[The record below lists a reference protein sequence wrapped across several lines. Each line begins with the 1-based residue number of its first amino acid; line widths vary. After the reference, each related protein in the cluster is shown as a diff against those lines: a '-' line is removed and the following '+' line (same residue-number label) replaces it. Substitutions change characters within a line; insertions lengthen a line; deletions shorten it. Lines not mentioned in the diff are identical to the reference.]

1 MRLRRALLILA
12 AAAAPAC
19 TTAPA
24 ADTNREL
31 TVGLVQKEIRMG
43 MSQAEV
49 AQVLGSP
56 NIVTRDAEGKET
68 WIYDKIGTEASY
80 STSSSG
86 GSILVLYGSRTQAT
100 SRVTQKTLTVIVK
113 FNQEGKVD
121 YFTYH
126 ASKF

>member
-1 MRLRRALLILA
+1 MRLRAALLLL

-19 TTAPA
+19 TTTPA
-24 ADTNREL
+24 VDTNREL

-43 MSQAEV
+43 MTQAEV
-49 AQVLGSP
+49 AQALGSP

-80 STSSSG
+80 SISSAG
-86 GSILVLYGSRTQAT
+86 GSVLVLYGSRTQAT
-100 SRVTQKTLTVIVK
+100 SRLTQKTLTVIIK